1 MRKVAEPVIARGGV
15 TAKDLQACEE
25 LGQAMAA
32 AVAMGV
38 F

>member
-1 MRKVAEPVIARGGV
+1 VQEPLICRGQWDD
-15 TAKDLQACEE
+15 AFLEQCEE

-32 AVAMGV
+32 GLEAGI